1 MLLKINDFLIQNV
14 DLSKS
19 ISFVMNKNNSINYIV
34 DGDKKYN
41 FVSIEANVGND
52 ENKES
57 FVIMKFLINNDDK
70 DCNDKVAM
78 LSDFSTMICKQL
90 TQMLFTDIING
101 KQYFDIIGNTNEL
114 VKSKIS
120 KQDADTLQN
129 AYELYQNALITLGDG
144 I

>member
-19 ISFVMNKNNSINYIV
+19 ISFVMNKNNSINYII

-57 FVIMKFLINNDDK
+57 FVIMKFLIDNGDK
-70 DCNDKVAM
+70 DCNDKIAM

>member
-1 MLLKINDFLIQNV
+1 
-14 DLSKS
+14 
-19 ISFVMNKNNSINYIV
+19 
-34 DGDKKYN
+34 
-41 FVSIEANVGND
+41 
-52 ENKES
+52 
-57 FVIMKFLINNDDK
+57 
-70 DCNDKVAM
+70 M